1 MIHTSRGALCSPATP
16 ISRSNC
22 ADDSGSHG
30 GGLMPTP
37 PAANGLQSV
46 DAYHAAGHRHLHL
59 GIGRAFQRDDQR
71 VGDHRQLRPA
81 PRRCRSPGNARRW
94 TAPHGWPA
102 ASPASTITPNTPHGG
117 PKSTVFP
124 NRSGSTACGVLA
136 QSERCA
142 NSVLVKRIIRASGVL
157 RGLTSCRYSWPMVG
171 GTLQSVTS
179 HESVLLVD
187 AALL

>member
-1 MIHTSRGALCSPATP
+1 
-16 ISRSNC
+16 
-22 ADDSGSHG
+22 
-30 GGLMPTP
+30 MPTP
-37 PAANGLQSV
+37 PAANGLQCV

-59 GIGRAFQRDDQR
+59 GIGRAFQRDAQR

-81 PRRCRSPGNARRW
+81 VPFARQRVAMDCAAWLARRL
-94 TAPHGWPA
+94 AR
-102 ASPASTITPNTPHGG
+102 STIAPNTPPGG
-117 PKSTVFP
+117 PKSTPFP

-142 NSVLVKRIIRASGVL
+142 NSVLLKRIIRASGVL

>member
-102 ASPASTITPNTPHGG
+102 ASPASTIAPNTPPGG
-117 PKSTVFP
+117 PKSTAFP

-142 NSVLVKRIIRASGVL
+142 NSVLVKRIIRASGGAAWAHQLSIQLAHGRRPAAV
-157 RGLTSCRYSWPMVG
+157 SD
-171 GTLQSVTS
+171 QS
-179 HESVLLVD
+179 
-187 AALL
+187 